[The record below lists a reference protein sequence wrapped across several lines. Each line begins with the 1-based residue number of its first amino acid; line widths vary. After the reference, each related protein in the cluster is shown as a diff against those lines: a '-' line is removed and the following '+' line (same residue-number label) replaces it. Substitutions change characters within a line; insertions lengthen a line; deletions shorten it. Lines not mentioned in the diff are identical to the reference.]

1 MNSVLERIVQT
12 QKVTDGS
19 TTLPLRHP
27 DFPQLAVAVDMPEG
41 AFLQRL
47 VNDVKPK
54 ISLEI
59 GCAYGVSTLYICE
72 SLSRVSSGTRHIV
85 IDPFQSS
92 QWRGIGR
99 KNVEDAGFGAL
110 VDFREDYSELVLPQ
124 LVREGLQVDFAFV
137 DGWHT
142 FDQVLVEFFF
152 LNKLLRVGGVIAFD
166 DADRRSVNRAI
177 RHALAYPAYRAY
189 GTSRDTPARTTW
201 LGRGRRVLA
210 SVPPIAH
217 ALRPEVVSRDWDLG
231 IYGSC
236 VAIQKIDEDK
246 RSSGWDAS
254 F

>member
-110 VDFREDYSELVLPQ
+110 VDFREDCRSISLSSTAGTHSTRYSSNSSSS
-124 LVREGLQVDFAFV
+124 
-137 DGWHT
+137 T
-142 FDQVLVEFFF
+142 SFF
-152 LNKLLRVGGVIAFD
+152 
-166 DADRRSVNRAI
+166 
-177 RHALAYPAYRAY
+177 ALAAS
-189 GTSRDTPARTTW
+189 SRSTM
-201 LGRGRRVLA
+201 
-210 SVPPIAH
+210 PI
-217 ALRPEVVSRDWDLG
+217 VVR
-231 IYGSC
+231 
-236 VAIQKIDEDK
+236 
-246 RSSGWDAS
+246 
-254 F
+254 